1 MNLRSPGVRI
11 ALDSTLRSLLTDVS
25 AGIRVLHSR
34 DGVPLSEQ
42 QILERARNIVMGLIG
57 NYRIESLEGESSAN
71 SNGTPPGAS
80 DRAPVAARAAT
91 G

>member
-1 MNLRSPGVRI
+1 VRL
-11 ALDSTLRSLLTDVS
+11 ALDPTLRRLLTDVS

-34 DGVPLSEQ
+34 DGVQLSEN

-57 NYRIESLEGESSAN
+57 NYRIESLESEPSAN
-71 SNGTPPGAS
+71 SNGTSPHDHGR
-80 DRAPVAARAAT
+80 DPVAAL